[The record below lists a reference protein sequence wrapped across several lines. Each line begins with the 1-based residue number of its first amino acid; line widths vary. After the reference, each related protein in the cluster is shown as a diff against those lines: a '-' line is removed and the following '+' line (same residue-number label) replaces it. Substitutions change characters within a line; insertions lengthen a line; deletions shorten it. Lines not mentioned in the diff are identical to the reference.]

1 MRRMNVFDDDVSIEQ
16 RLGHRS
22 ECSADSRRR
31 HTKISVLDEY
41 HTIN

>member
-1 MRRMNVFDDDVSIEQ
+1 MRRPNVFDDDVPIEQ
-16 RLGHRS
+16 SRAHIF
-22 ECSADSRRR
+22 ECSADSRWR